1 MTMTQPVQADAPT
14 SPPDQ
19 QQVTTAD
26 LRRAAWASS
35 IGSALEYYDF
45 ALYSLASAL
54 IFSPLFFPSADPTT
68 GLILSFSVGMNIAQT
83 ALNVVLGFGAIFIVL
98 RTLRWHRLVTAEQ
111 QSRAE
116 AP

>member
-1 MTMTQPVQADAPT
+1 
-14 SPPDQ
+14 
-19 QQVTTAD
+19 
-26 LRRAAWASS
+26 
-35 IGSALEYYDF
+35 
-45 ALYSLASAL
+45 
-54 IFSPLFFPSADPTT
+54 
-68 GLILSFSVGMNIAQT
+68 MNIAQT